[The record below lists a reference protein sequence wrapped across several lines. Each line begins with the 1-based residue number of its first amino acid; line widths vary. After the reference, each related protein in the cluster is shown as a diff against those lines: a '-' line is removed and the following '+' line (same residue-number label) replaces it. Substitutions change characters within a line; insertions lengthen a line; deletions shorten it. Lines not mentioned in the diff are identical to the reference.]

1 MDVRFWVL
9 LCLYLLLIRVACPI
23 YVIFM
28 GVFWDVF
35 HISFLMVASFI
46 VIFLLLQSFN
56 IHFMEAFF
64 KSIFMAALQFLVSY
78 FCCVLRVA
86 LFLLLLL
93 TFLDEWCIV
102 SPGRGISVTAA
113 FTRNRHLV
121 TIS

>member
-28 GVFWDVF
+28 DVFWDVF

-64 KSIFMAALQFLVSY
+64 
-78 FCCVLRVA
+78 
-86 LFLLLLL
+86 
-93 TFLDEWCIV
+93 
-102 SPGRGISVTAA
+102 
-113 FTRNRHLV
+113 
-121 TIS
+121 

>member
-1 MDVRFWVL
+1 
-9 LCLYLLLIRVACPI
+9 
-23 YVIFM
+23 
-28 GVFWDVF
+28 
-35 HISFLMVASFI
+35 MVASFI

-86 LFLLLLL
+86 HFLLLLL

-102 SPGRGISVTAA
+102 SPG
-113 FTRNRHLV
+113 
-121 TIS
+121 